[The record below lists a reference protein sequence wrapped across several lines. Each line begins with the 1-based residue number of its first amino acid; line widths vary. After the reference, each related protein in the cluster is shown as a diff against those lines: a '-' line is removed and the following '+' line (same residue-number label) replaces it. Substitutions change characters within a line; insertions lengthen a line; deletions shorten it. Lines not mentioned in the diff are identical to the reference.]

1 MFPQEINC
9 IFTKLLLL
17 KFPYMCSPG
26 DYFILHIHDYCTL
39 FSYPV
44 FFPFKHFNFKRNIS
58 LFLTRIMIKSSI
70 TSETYRSIFA

>member
-9 IFTKLLLL
+9 TFTKLLLL
-17 KFPYMCSPG
+17 KFPYMCLPG
-26 DYFILHIHDYCTL
+26 DYFKLRIHDYCTL
-39 FSYPV
+39 FSYRV
-44 FFPFKHFNFKRNIS
+44 FFTFKLFNFKRNIS